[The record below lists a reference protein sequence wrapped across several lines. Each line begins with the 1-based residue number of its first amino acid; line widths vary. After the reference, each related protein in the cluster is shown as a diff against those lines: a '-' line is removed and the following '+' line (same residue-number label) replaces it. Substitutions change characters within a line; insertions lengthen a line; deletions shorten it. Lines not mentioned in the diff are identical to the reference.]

1 MNVGEQILQGLHRLK
16 RERGWENIK
25 LGVAGGEG
33 KRNVKALMTAM
44 VQEVLWALPKPRLE
58 HTQRLANDI
67 KVHSALST
75 QVAWV
80 NRRQHCV

>member
-16 RERGWENIK
+16 RERGGENMK

-33 KRNVKALMTAM
+33 KRSVKTLKTDI
-44 VQEVLWALPKPRLE
+44 VQEVLWALQKPRLE
-58 HTQRLANDI
+58 HTQRPANDI
-67 KVHSALST
+67 KVHSALIA

-80 NRRQHCV
+80 NRRQPCV